1 MSVFIQYRAAHVI
14 IPTVKVHFA
23 WQNPA
28 LKHTLRSTETY
39 FRVGGG
45 VCWGAVRQGFEWGR
59 WWQATALAVAPL
71 VGVGFGEAVGWSRG
85 AAAGLRLRYGL
96 LHFLKRL
103 LDQCGSTGR
112 LGQGMRRA
120 RTIRHLRR
128 LEPWTVPG
136 YWNTKPSIHRLDFS
150 QLSGIKLLEE
160 EKYDFFFF
168 FKCDV
173 SMLVV
178 MLCQWQQ

>member
-1 MSVFIQYRAAHVI
+1 MSVFSPISCSPCHYTETLAELSKYTLLDKIQHL
-14 IPTVKVHFA
+14 
-23 WQNPA
+23 NS
-28 LKHTLRSTETY
+28 TLRSTETY

-96 LHFLKRL
+96 LHFLKGL

-120 RTIRHLRR
+120 CTIRHLRR
-128 LEPWTVPG
+128 LDPWTVPG

-150 QLSGIKLLEE
+150 QLSGIKLL
-160 EKYDFFFF
+160 
-168 FKCDV
+168 
-173 SMLVV
+173 
-178 MLCQWQQ
+178 